1 MFSKEEMEINMN
13 TEKEYDLAFSLGAAC
28 LCSGSL
34 RACSLQFLS
43 FPFDWVIGLSIV
55 ERANFIAKG
64 FEDFIKESELKF
76 EGSVSATAKDVYR
89 SSSGLYMNHDF
100 PIGISLHDSFPAV
113 REKYLRRGSRL
124 ISLIEASRRVLVA
137 YALLPDAEMPPEA
150 DLSESIAILRSRF
163 PRVEFDL
170 LVMKSTPGLK
180 TPVFK
185 DLAPGITLATI
196 DYRSER
202 IGGTALQGGGHD
214 AKALNSLLKGVKVR
228 DYRSAEERNLY
239 EAREWK
245 RIIDGGSSYRKGNYR
260 LLGDIRLI
268 RFKIPRKS
276 KCALGLH
283 PNETPLATFR
293 SGRMAWAVVRQHGEL
308 EDRQLPLASEM
319 NTIVRVK
326 LAVRR
331 VLQFPTIFL
340 CGLFLRR
347 KRFAHFLLLGC
358 NCEVAYRFVMSNG
371 FLDSNFFAWA
381 SAGDCAGMVR
391 ALQHFDE
398 LFTGELRFAANGRDL
413 FVDVATGVVAYSR
426 YSPKHGEAITIK
438 KSSDIESE
446 KAELRSRMAHLR
458 EKFYRQLRDDEPTLA
473 VVKLRTEECPDG
485 DARAKALKNQ
495 LLAMGGR
502 NISLLVICQKAD
514 ATHFPAEHPDYYL
527 RTVARYNPE
536 WQVATQQLGDRVGWM
551 RIWREFV
558 PIRVLKQNKT
568 YKFDR

>member
-1 MFSKEEMEINMN
+1 MN

-28 LCSGSL
+28 LCSGAL

-43 FPFDWVIGLSIV
+43 FPFDWIIGLSIV
-55 ERANFIAKG
+55 ERAGFIAKG

-76 EGSVSATAKDVYR
+76 AGSVSVTAKDVYT

-163 PRVEFDL
+163 PTVEFDL

-185 DLAPGITLATI
+185 CLAPGITLATI

-202 IGGTALQGGGHD
+202 SGGGALKGGGHD
-214 AKALNSLLKGVKVR
+214 AKALNRLLEGVKVR
-228 DYRSAEERNLY
+228 DYRSDEERNRY
-239 EAREWK
+239 EAREREK
-245 RIIDGGSSYRKGNYR
+245 IIACGSSYRKGNYR
-260 LLGDIRLI
+260 LFGDIRLI
-268 RFKIPRKS
+268 RFKIPRES

-293 SGRMAWAVVRQHGEL
+293 SGRMAWAVVRQHGEF
-308 EDRQLPLASEM
+308 EDGQLPLASDM
-319 NTIVRVK
+319 NAIVRVR

-331 VLQFPTIFL
+331 VLQFPIIFL
-340 CGLFLRR
+340 RGLFLRR
-347 KRFAHFLLLGC
+347 KRFAHFLLLGY
-358 NCEVAYRFVMSNG
+358 NYEAAYRFIMKNG
-371 FLDSNFFAWA
+371 FLDSTFFAWTDT
-381 SAGDCAGMVR
+381 GDCAGTAR

-398 LFTGELRFAANGRDL
+398 LFTGELRFASNGRDL

-438 KSSDIESE
+438 KASDIESE

-458 EKFYRQLRDDEPTLA
+458 DKFYRQLRDDEPTLA
-473 VVKLRTEECPDG
+473 VVKMRQDDCPKGDYHAHRFLERLRE
-485 DARAKALKNQ
+485 
-495 LLAMGGR
+495 MGGR
-502 NISLLVICQKAD
+502 NLQLLVICQKAD
-514 ATHFPAEHPDYYL
+514 AVHFPAEHPDYFL
-527 RTVARYNPE
+527 RTVSRYNPDWLVTTE
-536 WQVATQQLGDRVGWM
+536 QVGDRFGWTM
-551 RIWREFV
+551 IWKEFAPLHV
-558 PIRVLKQNKT
+558 MAQSKK